1 MKLTVRRKYKKT
13 AFGII
18 ASVIIAACSMCTIS
32 CAGLS
37 DIILLSA
44 LILLSPTPVPPEPVN
59 TSKAPMPAPA
69 PTPAPYNVAVTA
81 ASSTNKSAPSFIA
94 ARKTAENIRD
104 VNRDGLINCI
114 DRALL
119 YKQYYGDGT
128 QARLIWNKNDTAN
141 LNHLFVYIPDGAG
154 GWIAIEP
161 SYTSEDIARRTMSY
175 AWGSQYNPRYD
186 RDVTASY
193 NAIKA
198 GTFNWA
204 W

>member
-1 MKLTVRRKYKKT
+1 MNITDIRKYKKT
-13 AFGII
+13 ALSIA
-18 ASVIIAACSMCTIS
+18 ASVIIAACSMCSIS
-32 CAGLS
+32 CAILP
-37 DIILLSA
+37 DVLLLSA
-44 LILLSPTPVPPEPVN
+44 LILLSPTPVPLEPV
-59 TSKAPMPAPA
+59 TSAPTPA
-69 PTPAPYNVAVTA
+69 PTPAPVNVAVTA
-81 ASSTNKSAPSFIA
+81 ASSTNRSAPSFIA

-104 VNRDGLINCI
+104 VNRDGKINCI
-114 DRALL
+114 DYACL

-141 LNHLFVYIPDGAG
+141 FNHLFVYIPDGAG

-161 SYTSEDIARRTMSY
+161 SYTSEDISKRTISY
-175 AWGSQYNPRYD
+175 AWGSQYNSRYD

-198 GTFNWA
+198 NTFNWA